1 MSAGILVLLLGLT
14 VVATCIAAERPILL
28 FSREDNAASPRLALT
43 AEGQAFLESLPAPFA
58 IISAVGPT
66 RTGKSFL
73 LNQLSDVRF
82 GSNIT
87 GATAASP
94 FAVGSGV
101 VSHTHGLWIWPES
114 VTRQNGIPIY
124 LVDSEGLH
132 GVESVQ
138 SSAYEVE
145 LFVHATMLSSSL
157 IYNTWAPMDAADV
170 RTLKSLTAFARL
182 FMMDVAAAAE
192 NTESKNGNELLAA
205 NPGSVDSPTLHWVVQ
220 NFNKHALNRANWTP
234 AEFLDQL
241 IRKDAFLE
249 NAEVD
254 LQFLHQQFRSL
265 ELVPLSRPSDDD
277 SIMAGNGDDVTWDDF
292 RQEYRQDLATL
303 AGTLR
308 QSIRPKSLNGVPLS
322 GRELVCLLKKSESA
336 GPIQIPEHTAWDRAV
351 HMKLEYEGQR
361 LLNSFS
367 MLAETVS
374 VQVTATFELY
384 AAKIKALAN
393 RHILSMR
400 KSVASLGEDS
410 TAMMAATHLEK
421 QLDAKVSDLL
431 AGFITYS
438 EHQVKVLCDQE
449 HERFLQYLAQYSRSS
464 KLCDEWWLQS
474 SLRKHLDRRISAHW
488 AKLRTIRHKLPAQYD
503 DRQLQALHHAGTGLA
518 HERAHQIQAMRND
531 ILLAHFECPNPVD
544 RTINIV
550 GPFLNR
556 HRQLVVAFGSIVVA
570 LSAFHFRHQLLSY
583 IFRFAA
589 GLGRVAS
596 RIFQDFAA
604 FAIPI
609 LIVTYILWIVVQF
622 YILGR
627 PTSEVRYTPAG
638 AVEEWVTAKQ
648 TMSSV
653 FTGIVSLTTVVGG
666 LAVFLSSTS
675 AAPALTQNCPGES
688 PRGSMSEADHD
699 ETGADSH
706 YDDEHSTTDEAPLQ
720 RGSDAHAGASGAGRE
735 PANDTA
741 GRGHALHDDGD
752 NEEEEESHEGE
763 EDEEDAEE
771 EETAGDTVSSI
782 LGSMVESK
790 QSGAGG
796 APGGDLDS
804 RRLAELSDTDEEDP
818 SQAQR
823 DAKPTSASE
832 KPGDVVE
839 AGDAA
844 MDEIQNTLEFMAT
857 QPAPGQAGADPSFVR
872 LRSEYDKL
880 HRLFLQS
887 RKNEKSL
894 VQKCKDFA
902 SEIAAN
908 SAKVQ
913 AALKLSQNDR
923 SQIITLKKEVRK
935 AWKMVEASGEKEGKA
950 KDVIASL
957 KSEVEQLRRQITEMG
972 SGAAGGTAGALGAL
986 GRDQLIEMQ
995 IEQEKEIKQL
1005 TEARDSLQKQLA
1017 IVSSDTE
1024 TLRTE
1029 NDEYSVKIERLVS
1042 DRGTVAEE
1050 LLTLKDLL
1058 ATKKSELDRE
1068 VRAREKLEAALK
1080 QSNEACLHKDDE
1092 VAAKVADI
1100 RALRETIVKLEQAC
1114 KDERTRVEK
1123 SEKDKENMNARL
1135 ARLQQEYDEQ
1145 VLTTTRL
1152 LSENQ
1157 QQTGEIKSWEEE
1169 LTKYKEEYRSVTRV
1183 RDTLQKRIKAVEESK
1198 LEAEVERDQL
1208 KGANH
1213 NLAQDLDV
1221 ARRNLDISHK
1231 QVDSLTRERDIAQK
1245 NFVKATGTTQKQ
1257 ITVVKLADQTKRNLE
1272 QEIMGYKDE
1281 ATKTRKLIYSLE
1293 KDRDRHINEAGKA
1306 RLELMSK
1313 EEELKIGEM
1322 IMFDSRKKI
1331 GELEKRLKEA
1341 QAVYE
1346 TMRGERNFYSKNLVE
1361 SQDEITEMKRKV
1373 KIMSHQIEQ
1382 LKEEIASKEGALV
1395 KEHFEHSKLEKA
1407 KEVLSVQIGKLQLQY
1422 EDAQQMIQNQQ
1433 SEESKLRHIIST
1445 ADTDRL
1451 RQKKE
1456 YETLVQERDILGT
1469 QLIRRNDELSL
1480 LYEKIK
1486 IQTSTLHKGELQ
1498 YRERLEDIRVCKLEI
1513 KKLRREKAILQTE
1526 TQNVD
1531 GLRADIFRLQRE
1543 VLRERTRV
1551 KVLEEHLLIEELSS
1565 PLNIHRWRKLCGSDP
1580 STYEL
1585 ITKIQTLQ
1593 KRLIAKTEQVVEK
1606 ELVIHQKEKL
1616 YKEVKD
1622 VLQRQ
1627 PGPEVMEELRVVREA
1642 VRGKVRE
1649 CKALASELNMYHS
1662 QVNEYKYEIER
1673 VNRELQDLK
1682 KKYYESRKNRVAIP
1696 ALTSAL
1702 TASSAAASHLG
1713 TAAWRTAVTPR
1724 TMMGKDRT
1732 DAHAGNPALRP
1743 HPGQG
1748 PRFSGGGFN
1757 MSTGPSGPPGAAT
1770 VQSPPQPGGEESVP
1784 VQ

>member
-1 MSAGILVLLLGLT
+1 MSDPEYDETA
-14 VVATCIAAERPILL
+14 
-28 FSREDNAASPRLALT
+28 AASRQDDEHEEMDEPPMQENGVDLAS
-43 AEGQAFLESLPAPFA
+43 APQRQSQYRSEAHQASYHEQAGESADRVGAP
-58 IISAVGPT
+58 
-66 RTGKSFL
+66 
-73 LNQLSDVRF
+73 
-82 GSNIT
+82 
-87 GATAASP
+87 GADDD
-94 FAVGSGV
+94 
-101 VSHTHGLWIWPES
+101 EEEEK
-114 VTRQNGIPIY
+114 
-124 LVDSEGLH
+124 DD
-132 GVESVQ
+132 
-138 SSAYEVE
+138 EVE
-145 LFVHATMLSSSL
+145 
-157 IYNTWAPMDAADV
+157 DEEDG
-170 RTLKSLTAFARL
+170 
-182 FMMDVAAAAE
+182 E
-192 NTESKNGNELLAA
+192 EEE
-205 NPGSVDSPTLHWVVQ
+205 
-220 NFNKHALNRANWTP
+220 P
-234 AEFLDQL
+234 AGDT
-241 IRKDAFLE
+241 
-249 NAEVD
+249 VT
-254 LQFLHQQFRSL
+254 
-265 ELVPLSRPSDDD
+265 
-277 SIMAGNGDDVTWDDF
+277 SI
-292 RQEYRQDLATL
+292 L
-303 AGTLR
+303 
-308 QSIRPKSLNGVPLS
+308 
-322 GRELVCLLKKSESA
+322 
-336 GPIQIPEHTAWDRAV
+336 
-351 HMKLEYEGQR
+351 
-361 LLNSFS
+361 
-367 MLAETVS
+367 
-374 VQVTATFELY
+374 
-384 AAKIKALAN
+384 
-393 RHILSMR
+393 
-400 KSVASLGEDS
+400 
-410 TAMMAATHLEK
+410 
-421 QLDAKVSDLL
+421 
-431 AGFITYS
+431 
-438 EHQVKVLCDQE
+438 
-449 HERFLQYLAQYSRSS
+449 
-464 KLCDEWWLQS
+464 
-474 SLRKHLDRRISAHW
+474 
-488 AKLRTIRHKLPAQYD
+488 
-503 DRQLQALHHAGTGLA
+503 
-518 HERAHQIQAMRND
+518 
-531 ILLAHFECPNPVD
+531 
-544 RTINIV
+544 
-550 GPFLNR
+550 
-556 HRQLVVAFGSIVVA
+556 GSIV
-570 LSAFHFRHQLLSY
+570 
-583 IFRFAA
+583 
-589 GLGRVAS
+589 
-596 RIFQDFAA
+596 
-604 FAIPI
+604 
-609 LIVTYILWIVVQF
+609 
-622 YILGR
+622 
-627 PTSEVRYTPAG
+627 
-638 AVEEWVTAKQ
+638 
-648 TMSSV
+648 
-653 FTGIVSLTTVVGG
+653 
-666 LAVFLSSTS
+666 
-675 AAPALTQNCPGES
+675 ES
-688 PRGSMSEADHD
+688 KPSD
-699 ETGADSH
+699 ETGA
-706 YDDEHSTTDEAPLQ
+706 Q
-720 RGSDAHAGASGAGRE
+720 
-735 PANDTA
+735 
-741 GRGHALHDDGD
+741 
-752 NEEEEESHEGE
+752 
-763 EDEEDAEE
+763 
-771 EETAGDTVSSI
+771 
-782 LGSMVESK
+782 
-790 QSGAGG
+790 
-796 APGGDLDS
+796 GGDLDS
-804 RRLAELSDTDEEDP
+804 RRLTELSDTDEEDP
-818 SQAQR
+818 SHAQQR
-823 DAKPTSASE
+823 DAKPTSASV
-832 KPGDVVE
+832 KPGDVIE
-839 AGDAA
+839 PGDAA

-872 LRSEYDKL
+872 LRTEYDKL

-902 SEIAAN
+902 SEIASN

-957 KSEVEQLRRQITEMG
+957 KVEVEQLRRQIAEIG
-972 SGAAGGTAGALGAL
+972 SNAAGGTAGALGAL
-986 GRDQLIEMQ
+986 GRDKLIEMQ
-995 IEQEKEIKQL
+995 LDQEKEIKQL
-1005 TEARDSLQKQLA
+1005 TETRDALQKQLT
-1017 IVSSDTE
+1017 IVTGDMD

-1068 VRAREKLEAALK
+1068 ARAREKLEAALK
-1080 QSNEACLHKDDE
+1080 QAIEACAHKDDE
-1092 VAAKVADI
+1092 VATKVADL
-1100 RALRETIVKLEQAC
+1100 RALRETITKLEQAC
-1114 KDERTRVEK
+1114 KDERARVEK
-1123 SEKDKENMNARL
+1123 GEKDKENMNARL

-1213 NLAQDLDV
+1213 NLAQDLEA
-1221 ARRNLDISHK
+1221 ARRNLDTSHK

-1306 RLELMSK
+1306 RLELVSK

-1373 KIMSHQIEQ
+1373 KIMGHQIEQ

-1551 KVLEEHLLIEELSS
+1551 KVLEEELSS

-1702 TASSAAASHLG
+1702 AASSAAASHLG

-1724 TMMGKDRT
+1724 AAIGKDRA
-1732 DAHAGNPALRP
+1732 DAHAGNPALRS
-1743 HPGQG
+1743 HAGQG

-1770 VQSPPQPGGEESVP
+1770 AQAAQEPGGEDGVP